1 MKSQHRLALLGL
13 ATGVLLALLLAPPSR
28 WLVRAQAL
36 ASIGRYHLLVDESDS
51 DRTNA
56 RCQAAAARRPNDY
69 ALQYAAAAGK
79 TNAETLA
86 QLRALTAKFPRQP
99 SLYANLLR
107 YEMLGGFHL
116 LRPEAAWL
124 TGENTSKDYHPLP
137 VTPQQFAVFDHEA
150 AAGERLD
157 PDNAYFPLMRAFG
170 LFAAHRD
177 AAGVEAVRRAG
188 KKTVWR
194 EYLVEDVQSRW
205 RLHQEAFGDP
215 GAIPRAAISWSTWL
229 PQYQGMHQAAVVTVA
244 KAAQA
249 EKSGRTQ
256 EGLELRE
263 AVRRCGDR
271 MRVQSTF
278 LVGPLVGSS
287 LCALSCL
294 RPGGAPP
301 PKDAMKT
308 ENRPAAAAA
317 YAAYAAYAR
326 RSGRED
332 IAQAALAEQA
342 AGARV
347 TAIVAALSRDTRDL
361 DGIKLLDD
369 WWVADLLTLANVF
382 WVLAL
387 GTAAAVSGRR
397 TEVFTLWLRSWKTH
411 VWHGLAAVA
420 LGCWLLVWALFLWN
434 GWNWMLYG
442 GPGMVWRVV
451 LALAASTGLFVW
463 ALRRASAKTSAAD
476 KKGILKTMG
485 RLLLAGFCVYCL
497 SKLLAWQAHGIWDA
511 WAVRR
516 FFAQESASHDDYT
529 TAADQAGGWLLGG
542 ILLVPLLTVFALAAA
557 ALIGRRPVL
566 MFIIQGFRRSALP
579 LASAL
584 LLVYGIFIL
593 GTLRQENAVSER
605 LGQTLTRSGPYFAA
619 QAGLTWPGPVK

>member
-1 MKSQHRLALLGL
+1 MNSQQRLALLGL
-13 ATGVLLALLLAPPSR
+13 ALGVLLALVIAPPSR

-56 RCQAAAARRPNDY
+56 RCQDAAARHPNDY

-79 TNAETLA
+79 TNAEALA
-86 QLRALTAKFPRQP
+86 QLRALTATFPRQP

-137 VTPQQFAVFDHEA
+137 VMPEQFAAFDQEA

-170 LFAAHRD
+170 LFATHRD

-188 KKTVWR
+188 KRPAWR

-205 RLHQEAFGDP
+205 RLHQEAFGDT
-215 GAIPRAAISWSTWL
+215 GAIPRAAIGWATGL
-229 PQYQGMHQAAVVTVA
+229 PQYQGMHQAAIVTVA
-244 KAAQA
+244 KAAES
-249 EKSGRTQ
+249 EKAGRTQ

-263 AVRRCGDR
+263 AVRHCGDR

-317 YAAYAAYAR
+317 YAAYAR
-326 RSGRED
+326 RLGRED
-332 IAQAALAEQA
+332 IAQAGLAEQA

-347 TAIVAALSRDTRDL
+347 TAIVAALSRDTRDV

-369 WWVADLLTLANVF
+369 WWVAGLLTLTNVF

-387 GTAAAVSGRR
+387 GAAAAILGRR
-397 TEVFTLWLRSWKTH
+397 TEVFPLWLRFWRTH
-411 VWHGLAAVA
+411 VWHGLAAIA

-451 LALAASTGLFVW
+451 VALAAITGLFVW

-485 RLLLAGFCVYCL
+485 RLLLLGFGVYCL
-497 SKLLAWQAHGIWDA
+497 SKLLAWQTHAIWDA
-511 WAVRR
+511 WTVRR
-516 FFAQESASHDDYT
+516 FFAQQSASHDDYT
-529 TAADQAGGWLLGG
+529 TAADQAGVWLLGG
-542 ILLVPLLTVFALAAA
+542 ILLAPLITIFALAAA
-557 ALIGRRPVL
+557 ALIGRRPAL
-566 MFIIQGFRRSALP
+566 IFIIQGFRRSALP
-579 LASAL
+579 LASML
-584 LLVYGIFIL
+584 LLVYGILIL
-593 GTLRQENAVSER
+593 VTLRQENAVSER

-619 QAGLTWPGPVK
+619 QAGLTWPGPVR